1 MGRVMSKRV
10 FSGGTKLQEKLK
22 ELSKLA
28 DKSATLRVGF
38 FEGSTEEKSGVPSA
52 YVALCNE
59 FGGTIPEHT
68 VPEHVAK
75 IYRKVGKNGNFLNG
89 AKFTKKGQS
98 NFETE
103 HVVPEHVVPEHKV
116 PPRPFFRRMVSLGE
130 PHWGEDLGGE
140 LIAANFNVDAA
151 MGVMGVRLTDELKN
165 SIQARVYAPNAD
177 STIAKKGHDQTL
189 IDSGDM
195 LNAVAFQIG
204 GKQ

>member
-1 MGRVMSKRV
+1 MSKRV

-38 FEGSTEEKSGVPSA
+38 FEGSTEEKSDLPSA
-52 YVALCNE
+52 YIAMCNE

-103 HVVPEHVVPEHKV
+103 HIVPEHVVPEHTT
-116 PPRPFFRRMVSLGE
+116 PPRAFFRRMINLGK
-130 PHWGEDLGGE
+130 PHWGGDLSDE
-140 LIAANFNVDAA
+140 LIESNLNADIALGR
-151 MGVMGVRLTDELKN
+151 MGERMTDELKN
-165 SIQARVYAPNAD
+165 SIQARVYAPNAK
-177 STIAKKGHDQTL
+177 STIDRKGHDQTL